1 MTEIKQIYGID
12 LGTTYSCIA
21 HIDKN
26 ETPEIVPNSEGEQTT
41 PSVVYFESEN
51 NIVVGK
57 AAKQMKEIE
66 PNRVVDFVKRSMG
79 DESFSFDVDGK
90 KYKPEEVSAII
101 LKKLVK
107 DASEYLGEEI
117 TDVVITC
124 PAYFGI
130 AEREATKI
138 AGEIAGLKVH
148 SVLNEPTAA
157 AVSYGFD
164 RTKQKE
170 VILVYDLGGGTFD
183 VTVIEIEDKNI
194 SVITTGGNHQ
204 LGGKDWDDRLIEY
217 FASEFIKENGDDLDP
232 RDDVYAVQ
240 ELRSKAEEVK
250 KTLSAREKYKTII
263 KYNGKHA
270 DIELTRDKFED
281 LTRDLMERTIEFT
294 KNVVEEAKNKGY
306 SHIDKIMLVGGSTRM
321 PMVRTRIKCDL
332 GMEPLVF
339 EPDLAVAKG
348 AALFAYGNKSDSS
361 RSIRPVI
368 RNISSKAFGLA
379 VLEDDENGKEHECVF
394 HIIDRHS
401 PLPAEKLV
409 TDIGTKYK
417 NQLNAL
423 IQIMEQ
429 ADGNSKPSKEMVD
442 NKLVAEDVLSLPGN
456 LPARSSLHI
465 TFRLEEDGRL
475 TVTALEP
482 SSSKK
487 IEIKTKVTGIMDE
500 REVQESK
507 EEIKLKIIS

>member
-1 MTEIKQIYGID
+1 MMEIKKIYGID

-21 HIDKN
+21 HVDKN
-26 ETPEIVPNSEGEQTT
+26 ETPEIIPNSEGEQTT
-41 PSVVYFESEN
+41 SSVVYFESESS
-51 NIVVGK
+51 IVVGK

-157 AVSYGFD
+157 AVSYGLD
-164 RTKQKE
+164 RAKQKE

-183 VTVIEIEDKNI
+183 ITVIEIEDRNI

-232 RDDVYAVQ
+232 RDDVCAVQ
-240 ELRSKAEEVK
+240 ELRSKVEEVK

-263 KYNGKHA
+263 KHNGKHTE
-270 DIELTRDKFED
+270 IELTRDKFED

-306 SHIDKIMLVGGSTRM
+306 PHIDKMILVGGSTRM
-321 PMVRTRIKCDL
+321 PMVRTKIKSDL

-339 EPDLAVAKG
+339 EPDFAVAKG
-348 AALFAYGNKSDSS
+348 AALFAYGNKSD
-361 RSIRPVI
+361 ICPI
-368 RNISSKAFGLA
+368 IHNISSKAFGIV
-379 VLEDDENGKEHECVF
+379 VLEDDENRKECECVY
-394 HIIDRHS
+394 HVIDRHS
-401 PLPAEKLV
+401 PLPAERLE
-409 TDIGTKYK
+409 TNLCIKYK
-417 NQLNAL
+417 NQSNVR

-429 ADGNSKPSKEMVD
+429 ADGNSKPSKEMD
-442 NKLVAEDVLSLPGN
+442 NNKPVAEDVLSLPGN
-456 LPARSSLHI
+456 LPAGSPLHI

-487 IEIKTKVTGIMDE
+487 IEIKTKVAGIMDE

-507 EEIKLKIIS
+507 EEMGLKIIS